1 MVVLTTFA
9 FFAMG
14 QDWLPQ
20 TPSFLLK
27 LLPKPKFEKY
37 SLEGSGENGR
47 LIDLQGDWLNERKL
61 TELVICSKEIRID
74 SLNDY

>member
-1 MVVLTTFA
+1 VGLTTFT

-27 LLPKPKFEKY
+27 LLPKPKFEKHT
-37 SLEGSGENGR
+37 LEGSGENG
-47 LIDLQGDWLNERKL
+47 
-61 TELVICSKEIRID
+61 
-74 SLNDY
+74 